1 MAAKAAVASLVTT
14 PPNPPIIICA
24 EGHPLLYKSQTIKTR
39 ADSVLAFCILQALP
53 ADTKIDAS
61 VEKMIGAAATAPL
74 ISTELLREEMER
86 PTTASLVFADL
97 LVQKA
102 EQGAEI
108 KIEADALL
116 ESFNAFAKSREPP
129 LATMNPTSFGR
140 MVNGVYGPA
149 AGISR
154 SKSNNP
160 LKYIIQTATLRSA
173 LVTRFHCA
181 EAALPAAPAFFGA
194 PQPKVPR
201 KRNRNPAAAPAVALA
216 GLAAAV
222 SGAAAP
228 AVFGAPQ
235 PKAPGKRTKPAAAP
249 ALAVAL
255 TGQAAVAAAAA
266 APAVFGALQPKAPR
280 KPKRTKSAAPAVAL
294 AGLAAAAS
302 DGVTGSASAATPE
315 VSPTRAAHIDSRIGL
330 ALILGDAASQGPKAM
345 DIDAQYRLENSEV
358 F

>member
-1 MAAKAAVASLVTT
+1 MEKKLGSVSCPKQGLGLHQRSPLGLFLQMAAKAAVASLVTT

-61 VEKMIGAAATAPL
+61 VEKLIGAAATAPL

-86 PTTASLVFADL
+86 PTTASLFFADL

-173 LVTRFHCA
+173 LVARFHCA

-194 PQPKVPR
+194 PQPQVPR

-216 GLAAAV
+216 GLAAA
-222 SGAAAP
+222 
-228 AVFGAPQ
+228 
-235 PKAPGKRTKPAAAP
+235 
-249 ALAVAL
+249 
-255 TGQAAVAAAAA
+255 
-266 APAVFGALQPKAPR
+266 
-280 KPKRTKSAAPAVAL
+280 
-294 AGLAAAAS
+294 AS
-302 DGVTGSASAATPE
+302 DGVTASASAATPE
-315 VSPTRAAHIDSRIGL
+315 VSPPRAAHIDSRIGL